1 MQQQQFHDDDDS
13 ETELARTLTHMQRD
27 LEQELDSIGGMVG
40 RFRAID
46 APEAEDLARNTMRA
60 YDAIADVI
68 RMVRTVRGIDPA
80 DRAAAGPAK
89 AAATGEVYETS
100 ARDFFAEGG
109 PGAG

>member
-1 MQQQQFHDDDDS
+1 MEQQYD
-13 ETELARTLTHMQRD
+13 ETELALTLTGMQRD

-40 RFRAID
+40 RFRAMD

-80 DRAAAGPAK
+80 DRSAPMVVAK
-89 AAATGEVYETS
+89 AGEVSAVYEAS
-100 ARDFFAEGG
+100 AREFFAEDG
-109 PGAG
+109 PGAAG

>member
-1 MQQQQFHDDDDS
+1 MEQQDD
-13 ETELARTLTHMQRD
+13 ETELALTLTGMQRD
-27 LEQELDSIGGMVG
+27 LEQELDALGGMIG

-80 DRAAAGPAK
+80 DGLGSVCPKMPEAGD
-89 AAATGEVYETS
+89 VYETS
-100 ARDFFAEGG
+100 AREFFAEDG
-109 PGAG
+109 PGVVR